1 MKIGIVDY
9 GACNLSSIY
18 NSIYRLGYNPLV
30 IKNPNDFKSLDR
42 LIIPGVGAAKQ
53 CIDNLKEKKYFEEIF
68 KFYKTG
74 KPLLGICL
82 GMQIFGKNLFE
93 HGKSD
98 GFGIVDADIIKID
111 KKNPFNIGWR
121 IINLKENSNIKKI
134 IPNKSCFYFCHSYFM
149 SFNTSLEKNI
159 VKVLSKK
166 KSNSL
171 NSS

>member
-1 MKIGIVDY
+1 M
-9 GACNLSSIY
+9 
-18 NSIYRLGYNPLV
+18 
-30 IKNPNDFKSLDR
+30 
-42 LIIPGVGAAKQ
+42 
-53 CIDNLKEKKYFEEIF
+53 
-68 KFYKTG
+68 
-74 KPLLGICL
+74 GICL

-166 KSNSL
+166 KK
-171 NSS
+171 